1 MAESTPAR
9 ARPVSPHVQLDAPIW
24 RWHITMFTSIAHRAT
39 GVALYGAALILAGW
53 ALALASGAQAYGA
66 YMALLGSIP
75 GKLVMFAITVS
86 AFYHLAA
93 GFRHL
98 VWDAGRGFD
107 IKGANAGSWMI
118 IGFAVVASILVWV
131 LAFAT
136 GAA

>member
-1 MAESTPAR
+1 
-9 ARPVSPHVQLDAPIW
+9 
-24 RWHITMFTSIAHRAT
+24 
-39 GVALYGAALILAGW
+39 
-53 ALALASGAQAYGA
+53 
-66 YMALLGSIP
+66 
-75 GKLVMFAITVS
+75 MFAITVS